1 MGLVPTKLRIFQ
13 LRRKFLRFVVTRPA
27 REGAVFTAPF
37 EPPDAPCSQPAFT
50 DDSAKHP
57 IRNGAPRTPLAGC
70 RTGGTTASLHAL
82 AIARYGHRLA
92 SIRGGRAT
100 RIGRGGRAVS
110 GRGGTLRGRLLGQE
124 LMQVASRLAHV
135 GDAHVAQLGATLVH
149 RLAAVLFAC
158 ILDAVHVAHIL
169 GILRVLHHGLLALE
183 LFVAEYMLLLRQ
195 LACHRP
201 ADKTRNPKHNGQ
213 NKDAKNSTPNTDP
226 TDSNSRRVMVRD
238 ATNQTND

>member
-37 EPPDAPCSQPAFT
+37 EPPDAPHSQPASA

-82 AIARYGHRLA
+82 AIARHGHRLA
-92 SIRGGRAT
+92 SVRDGRTT

-110 GRGGTLRGRLLGQE
+110 GRGGTLRRRLLGQH
-124 LMQVASRLAHV
+124 LVQVAPRLAHV
-135 GDAHVAQLGATLVH
+135 GDAHVAQLGAALVH
-149 RLAAVLFAC
+149 RLADVLEA
-158 ILDAVHVAHIL
+158 LVAAL
-169 GILRVLHHGLLALE
+169 LHLLNRL
-183 LFVAEYMLLLRQ
+183 VDVGNLLLSAHD
-195 LACHRP
+195 LLLLILFI
-201 ADKTRNPKHNGQ
+201 
-213 NKDAKNSTPNTDP
+213 DALC
-226 TDSNSRRVMVRD
+226 
-238 ATNQTND
+238 